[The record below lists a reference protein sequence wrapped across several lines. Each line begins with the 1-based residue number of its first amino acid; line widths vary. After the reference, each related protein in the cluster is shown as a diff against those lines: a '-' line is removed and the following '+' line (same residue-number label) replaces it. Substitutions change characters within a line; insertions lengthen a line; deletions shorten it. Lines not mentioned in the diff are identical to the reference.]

1 MWTCDVE
8 RPWWSLLLWWTIN
21 NMCALMHHLACRVQ
35 VRWQGKP
42 DLLSELMYCAE
53 EFSEEWTRWLGVD
66 GPTLAYWMLELNVRG
81 EADALAEKCK
91 NSDKVYFFTFT
102 PIAQLD
108 APTRQT
114 QPLWFAPASP
124 LLELEPTC
132 VYVQPLLTEG
142 AHLSS
147 RGCIPLSIVLE

>member
-21 NMCALMHHLACRVQ
+21 NVCALMHHLACRVQ

-42 DLLSELMYCAE
+42 DLLSALMYCAE

-91 NSDKVYFFTFT
+91 NSDKVYFFTVYA
-102 PIAQLD
+102 PLQCNSIHPQLELARYLNKTARSEPRLD
-108 APTRQT
+108 ICEDRVHVCSSSCRQNRF
-114 QPLWFAPASP
+114 QSP
-124 LLELEPTC
+124 LR
-132 VYVQPLLTEG
+132 LL
-142 AHLSS
+142 
-147 RGCIPLSIVLE
+147 